1 MNGITLFKNG
11 EIIMNGK
18 VRTTIYLDADI
29 IHLARL
35 EDANVSRIVNNIL
48 TEYFKTDNVEKLEQ
62 KAKDLEAELNSI
74 NKRIYDLIQKGIST
88 DRKNNMNKNI
98 YNELLNIFK
107 KRIDNIGYH
116 QANFED
122 WMHTPKNQERCKI
135 IGKEPLEVLEMLK
148 KEAGIDA

>member
-1 MNGITLFKNG
+1 
-11 EIIMNGK
+11 MNGK